1 MKLTLD
7 NNFVVYKQKKE
18 LVKELRVYQSFVL
31 KKIDIEDF
39 KSALSKIDSALTL
52 IDQFQST
59 FNLKTE
65 LVEFNKIRREV
76 LSEFNVRRNIYIKR
90 YQNLLK
96 ETLTED
102 NLENFLKLL
111 AMLKNEVDDNLNKYN
126 LHDLQGNIITYFT
139 LIKKI
144 YTIISSYRVLNYN
157 DVSVRILK
165 LLKEYKIENF
175 PNLKA
180 LLSNI
185 YRNLLLLQFEMMS
198 ENYDRLSLGE
208 ISEKLA
214 ITPERL
220 EEIINLILNKQNSP
234 IKKYRKFNNEVIF
247 NR

>member
-1 MKLTLD
+1 MTLD

>member
-52 IDQFQST
+52 INQFQST

>member
-1 MKLTLD
+1 MTLD

-18 LVKELRVYQSFVL
+18 LLKELSIYQSFVL

-52 IDQFQST
+52 IDEFQSY
-59 FNLKTE
+59 FDLKTE
-65 LVEFNKIRREV
+65 LEEFSKMRQEI
-76 LSEFNVRRNIYIKR
+76 LSEFDNRRNIYIRR
-90 YQNLLK
+90 YNNLLR
-96 ETLTED
+96 ETLTET

-126 LHDLQGNIITYFT
+126 LHDLQANIVTYFT

-144 YTIISSYRVLNYN
+144 YTIISSYKVLNFN
-157 DVSVRILK
+157 DASVRILK
-165 LLKEYKIENF
+165 FVKEFKVENY

-185 YRNLLLLQFEMMS
+185 YRNLLLLQFEIMS
-198 ENYDRLSLGE
+198 ENYDRLSLHE

-214 ITPERL
+214 IAPDRVED
-220 EEIINLILNKQNSP
+220 IINLFLNKQKSP
-234 IKKYRKFNNEVIF
+234 IKKYTKYKNEVLF
-247 NR
+247 NQ

>member
-1 MKLTLD
+1 MTLD

-18 LVKELRVYQSFVL
+18 LLKELRVYQSFVL

-52 IDQFQST
+52 IDQFQSK

-65 LVEFNKIRREV
+65 LVEFNKIHQEV
-76 LSEFNVRRNIYIKR
+76 LSEFNNRRNIYIKR
-90 YQNLLK
+90 YKNLLK

-102 NLENFLKLL
+102 NLEDFLKLL
-111 AMLKNEVDDNLNKYN
+111 AMFKNEVDDNLNKYN
-126 LHDLQGNIITYFT
+126 LHNLQDNIITYFT

-144 YTIISSYRVLNYN
+144 YTIISSYKVLNYN

-165 LLKEYKIENF
+165 LLKEFKVENF

-185 YRNLLLLQFEMMS
+185 YRNLLLLQFKMMS

-214 ITPERL
+214 ITSERL
-220 EEIINLILNKQNSP
+220 EDIIILILNKQNSP